1 MKCSQVQFEFYI
13 CSCSYGSC
21 RKTHLCQ
28 NPERKEDSIFDNFEV
43 FRPVAKVAKKS
54 AGRRLKRV
62 AVCVWPGP
70 SSGLGGREG
79 GLGGHSGQR
88 GHHQSLASLASWR
101 SNQGCRPT
109 GCPRPR
115 WARPGSPTGSPARDQ
130 VTPDHRSH
138 LRQGGGKPDTWLPDS
153 RLVIGSLYR
162 QSKSIKNQGEIYIE
176 IYRLFCDF
184 FWHHKEFNDKT
195 KVATL

>member
-1 MKCSQVQFEFYI
+1 MKCSQVQFEFYN
-13 CSCSYGSC
+13 CSHSYGSC

-28 NPERKEDSIFDNFEV
+28 NPERKDDSIFDHFEV
-43 FRPVAKVAKKS
+43 FRPVAKVAKKN

-62 AVCVWPGP
+62 AMCVWPGP

-115 WARPGSPTGSPARDQ
+115 WARPGSPTGSPSRDQ

-138 LRQGGGKPDTWLPDS
+138 LWQGGGKPDTWLPDS
-153 RLVIGSLYR
+153 RLVIGSLYLKFNL
-162 QSKSIKNQGEIYIE
+162 SKSRGKYIE
-176 IYRLFCDF
+176 IYRLFCDVF
-184 FWHHKEFNDKT
+184 VGIT
-195 KVATL
+195 KNLTMKQK